1 MINISEVL
9 ETNKMIER
17 ENLDVRTI
25 TMGISLLDCADKS
38 LEVTCE
44 KIYNKITTLAR
55 DLVKTGEEISREFA
69 IPIVNKRISIT
80 PISLV
85 GSACCKI
92 PADYVVI
99 AKTLDKAAKEVGV
112 NFLGGYSAIVSKG
125 MTKSDEL
132 LIRSIP
138 QAMAETERIC
148 SSINVGSTKTGINMD
163 AVRLMGDIILQTA
176 EYTKE
181 QDSLGCAKLVVL
193 CNAPDD
199 NPFMAGAFHG
209 VSEADAIINVGV
221 SGPGVVKY
229 ALEQMDKHAGV
240 NPTVGTGLA
249 NFEVLC
255 ETIKK
260 TAFKIT
266 RVGQLVA
273 QEASKR
279 LGVPFGIIDLSLAP
293 TPAIGDSVADILQC
307 IGVERAGAPGTTA
320 ALALLN
326 DQVKKGGVMASSY
339 VGGLSGAFIPVSEDQ
354 GMIDAAVAGAL
365 TIEKLEAMTC
375 VCSVGLDM
383 IAIPGNTS
391 AATISGIIADESA
404 IGMVNQKTTAVRIIP
419 VIGKNVGDTVEFGGL
434 LGYAPIMPVNTFG
447 CERLVNRGGRIPAPI
462 HSFKN

>member
-9 ETNKMIER
+9 ETNKMIEQ

-38 LEVTCE
+38 LEVTCD
-44 KIYNKITTLAR
+44 KIYNKITSLAKN
-55 DLVKTGEEISREFA
+55 LVRTGEEISREFA
-69 IPIVNKRISIT
+69 IPIVNKRVSVT

-85 GSACCKI
+85 GGACCQT
-92 PADYVVI
+92 PGDYVKI
-99 AKTLDKAAKEVGV
+99 AQTLDKAAKEIGV

-163 AVRLMGDIILQTA
+163 AVRLMGDIIKQTA
-176 EYTKE
+176 EATKE
-181 QDSLGCAKLVVL
+181 NDSLGCAKLVVL

-209 VSEADAIINVGV
+209 ISEADAIINVGV

-229 ALEQMDKHAGV
+229 ALEQMDRQ
-240 NPTVGTGLA
+240 GLA
-249 NFEVLC
+249 DLETLS

-273 QEASKR
+273 QEASHR

-293 TPAIGDSVADILQC
+293 TPAIGDSVANILQC
-307 IGVERAGAPGTTA
+307 MGVEKAGAPGTTA
-320 ALALLN
+320 CLAMLN

-354 GMIDAAVAGAL
+354 GMIDAVNAGAL

-383 IAIPGNTS
+383 IAIPGDTT

-419 VIGKNVGDTVEFGGL
+419 VIGKQVGDTVEFGGL
-434 LGYAPIMPVNTFG
+434 LGYAPVMPVNSFA
-447 CERLVNRGGRIPAPI
+447 CDRFINRVGRIPAPI